1 MTNENKMLSDI
12 TARNAITDRIYSY
25 CRAMDRIDHQLGYSV
40 WHEGGLAD
48 YGSIFNGTGR
58 EFIDWVCDMHS
69 TMQAHSHQVANILI
83 RLDDNNSASSE
94 AYVTAALRYQQEGK
108 LMQTTARGRYLDS
121 WSCRDGHW
129 KIDKRIYLH
138 DFDQTTEVLA
148 AGEADSRASRDRHDP
163 SYTLLID

>member
-1 MTNENKMLSDI
+1 MTNENKMLADI

-40 WHEGGLAD
+40 WHSDGLAD

-58 EFIDWVCDMHS
+58 GFIDWVCDMHG

-83 RLDDNNSASSE
+83 QLDGNCAGSE
-94 AYVTAALRYQQEGK
+94 AYVTATLRYQQKGK

-121 WSCRDGHW
+121 WSCREDNW

-138 DFDQTTEVLA
+138 DFDQTTEVLV
-148 AGEADSRASRDRHDP
+148 AGETDPRASRNRNDP
-163 SYTLLID
+163 SYTLLSN